1 MSDFMNQELVDE
13 IEYTKELLANS
24 GFFNRE
30 DIIEIL
36 EEQFIEEDIDFSNIE
51 ISFSQ
56 KDNSNFKV
64 LENAFIKLSGENI
77 IAIHNCGYD
86 IEEGVTDAFEL
97 FVHLKNNKYDPVGF
111 CFYTFEDVE
120 EAIENN
126 KLKITFGDF
135 ENSPVKAL
143 EIGKIIFNTLKE
155 ANFDIRWDE
164 TVNNQ
169 IEISIEWDKIFD
181 ENKEYEM
188 EGAFEAYINNNQVF
202 ENEFKIIKFN

>member
-1 MSDFMNQELVDE
+1 MNQELVDE

-36 EEQFIEEDIDFSNIE
+36 EEQFIEDDIDFSNIE

-56 KDNSNFKV
+56 KDNSNFTV

-126 KLKITFGDF
+126 KLKITFG
-135 ENSPVKAL
+135 
-143 EIGKIIFNTLKE
+143 
-155 ANFDIRWDE
+155 NFDVNWDE

-169 IEISIEWDKIFD
+169 IEIPIEWDKIFD

-188 EGAFEAYINNNQVF
+188 EGAFEAYINNN
-202 ENEFKIIKFN
+202 